1 MSSVHYLDRPGEPRL
16 AWWIDLPAGPVA
28 GKVLLIHGY
37 DDHSGRFD
45 HVVGAWNDR
54 GLAVAR
60 FDLRGHGHS
69 EGPRGHVTTFAEYVA
84 DAQAILA
91 KLDEEPAWKS
101 APGRP
106 ILFGHSLGGLV
117 ASELALAMGDRIA
130 GLACTAPFFGL
141 KQPISAIQRV
151 GGKVARKLFP
161 KLRQSSGLV
170 GSDLTHD
177 AAIAKSYD
185 HDPLRF
191 GHATAGWLFAVFD
204 AQDQMLDRAAD
215 LRRPLFCIAAGDDR
229 VVSNA
234 ATERFFQRAGSREK
248 ELDVVPGSFH
258 ELLNEP
264 DWREQASR
272 LAERMLRW
280 SAA

>member
-16 AWWIDLPAGPVA
+16 AWWLDLPSVPIA

-37 DDHSGRFD
+37 DDHSARFD
-45 HVVGAWNDR
+45 HVVRAWNER

-60 FDLRGHGHS
+60 FDLRGHGRS
-69 EGPRGHVTTFAEYVA
+69 GGPRGHVTTFAEYVR
-84 DAQAILA
+84 DGQAILA
-91 KLDEEPAWKS
+91 TLDEEGAWKS

-117 ASELALAMGDRIA
+117 ASEVALAMGDRIA
-130 GLACTAPFFGL
+130 GLACTSPFFGL
-141 KQPISAIQRV
+141 KRPISTVERV

-161 KLRQSSGLV
+161 KFRQSSGLV

-177 AAIAKSYD
+177 VEAARSYD
-185 HDPLRF
+185 RDPLRF

-204 AQDQMLDRAAD
+204 SQNKMLDRATD
-215 LRRPLFCIAAGDDR
+215 LRGPLFCIAAGDDR
-229 VVSNA
+229 VVSNE
-234 ATERFFQRAGSREK
+234 ATEQFFQRAGSREK
-248 ELDVVPGSFH
+248 ELDVVAGSFH

>member
-16 AWWIDLPAGPVA
+16 AWWIDLPAGPVG

-37 DDHSGRFD
+37 DDHSARFD

-60 FDLRGHGHS
+60 FDLRGHGRS
-69 EGPRGHVTTFAEYVA
+69 GGPRGHVTTFAEYVG

-91 KLDEEPAWKS
+91 KLDEEPTWKS

-117 ASELALAMGDRIA
+117 ASEVALAMGDRIA

-141 KQPISAIQRV
+141 KQPISAVQWV

-177 AAIAKSYD
+177 PAIAKSYD
-185 HDPLRF
+185 RDPLRF

-204 AQDQMLDRAAD
+204 AQDEMLHRAAD
-215 LRRPLFCIAAGDDR
+215 LQRPLFCIAAGDDR